1 MCAGVYIRVAG
12 RPSDET
18 PAAPAPLGRVAGVF
32 ASVRVGGDTA
42 GAGGGDEPRAPP
54 LAAMADDDA
63 HHVVRRRREVNWLYA
78 TPLFLVVIPLIRI
91 AFRRQP
97 ALGRKLTFGAIGVG
111 LVHGAWLIA
120 RSQPDGTEEEGL
132 QPPAAA
138 AGRAAAAAAP
148 LR

>member
-1 MCAGVYIRVAG
+1 
-12 RPSDET
+12 
-18 PAAPAPLGRVAGVF
+18 
-32 ASVRVGGDTA
+32 
-42 GAGGGDEPRAPP
+42 
-54 LAAMADDDA
+54 MADVDA

-111 LVHGAWLIA
+111 LMHGAWLIA

-138 AGRAAAAAAP
+138 AAAGRAAAAAAP